1 MSSSPAASALQIH
14 EQDNVA
20 VMTAGGQKG
29 QPCLVQH
36 LGRSQTVVLR
46 ADVPFG
52 HKIAVLAIPQ
62 GAPVLK
68 YGTPIGVA
76 SADIAAGDHVHVHNV
91 VGLKRHLRG

>member
-1 MSSSPAASALQIH
+1 MSSPPASALRIH

-20 VMTAGGQKG
+20 VMTAAGQKG
-29 QPCLVQH
+29 QPCLVQVP
-36 LGRSQTVVLR
+36 GRTETVVLL

-52 HKIAVLAIPQ
+52 HKIAVAAIPK
-62 GAPVLK
+62 GEPVLK
-68 YGTPIGVA
+68 YGTAIGVA